1 MELEYIDG
9 SRECDMGQKLNGLEY
24 LKANQINHMYCD
36 ENKPYAFISY
46 SHDDEDSQIVMNV
59 FRKLSEKGFNLWI
72 DLANMP
78 HDENSWKQ
86 CAEDALMRK
95 ECKLAFFFRS
105 ETSLI
110 KETILEEL
118 QNISDEINEANH
130 MEVIVAVDIWHED
143 DMDAKKYL
151 SVLRNDRRMAMQ
163 RNDNKCNKKNKRD
176 SLSICK
182 DICQIVRTDC
192 KAIRLKEDMNSNIF
206 ELVNE
211 MADILSQKGIKPEP
225 KILSKEQEC
234 KNLESTS
241 PIMNISDERGKIS
254 LSDFLIQYNNKSFK
268 KTTFYK
274 FKLVGCNGYERY
286 GTDYFDSAYQLS
298 WSFVMCLIEEKGM
311 QFIKLVNKNHPKMK
325 NPIFISQEEY
335 ERLEDKKKYR
345 KIEGNCSSTYYMY
358 RNYSQYD
365 WIDSVL
371 KQRLRDLEIP
381 IEDFH
386 FEYIK
391 EKTTTEVDTTEL
403 SDIPKDDENKRE
415 RSKKVIDCYIYSLWG
430 NEYSATKLSTMMHDV
445 FDLIA
450 KKYPERILTM
460 ARDNGITAVAY
471 KSDVDNKNLPESK
484 LNYFSAKKEHKVGE
498 QMYYVSTRYNR
509 EQGIKQLEKMLQICE
524 GTSEK
529 FYIISSP
536 QKFKKNIKNG
546 KKGLDEIL

>member
-1 MELEYIDG
+1 
-9 SRECDMGQKLNGLEY
+9 MGQKLSGLEY
-24 LKANQINHMYCD
+24 LKENQIKHMYCD
-36 ENKPYAFISY
+36 EDKPYAFISY
-46 SHDDEDSQIVMNV
+46 SHDDDDSQVVMNV
-59 FRKLSEKGFNLWI
+59 FRKLYEKGFNLWI
-72 DLANMP
+72 DTANMP
-78 HDENSWKQ
+78 HDENSWQQ
-86 CAEDALMRK
+86 CAENALMRK

-118 QNISDEINEANH
+118 ENISDEIKEANH
-130 MEVIVAVDIWHED
+130 MKAIVAVDIWHD
-143 DMDAKKYL
+143 DHMDVKKYL
-151 SVLRNDRRMAMQ
+151 GVLRSKRRIAVQ
-163 RNDNKCNKKNKRD
+163 KKDNNSDKKNERD

-182 DICQIVRTDC
+182 DICRIVHTDC
-192 KAIRLKEDMNSNIF
+192 KAIRLKEDMNNNIL
-206 ELVNE
+206 ELVSE
-211 MADILSQKGIKPEP
+211 MADILTKNGVEP
-225 KILSKEQEC
+225 KQRTLSTVR
-234 KNLESTS
+234 ESSALKPKTKL
-241 PIMNISDERGKIS
+241 MHMSDERGEIS
-254 LSDFLIQYNNKSFK
+254 LSTFLKKYNNISFK
-268 KTTFYK
+268 KTTYYK
-274 FKLVGCNGYERY
+274 FKLVGNNGYERY
-286 GTDYFDSAYQLS
+286 STEYFDSAYQLS
-298 WSFVMCLIEEKGM
+298 WSFVMSLIKEKGI
-311 QFIKLVNKNHPKMK
+311 QFIKLVNENHTKMK

-381 IEDFH
+381 IEAFH

-403 SDIPKDDENKRE
+403 SDISKDDENKKE
-415 RSKKVIDCYIYSLWG
+415 RGKKVTDCYTYSLWG

-450 KKYPERILTM
+450 KKYPERISTM
-460 ARDNGITAVAY
+460 ARDNGITAVAN
-471 KSDVDNKNLPESK
+471 KSDVDNKNLPASK

-498 QMYYVSTRYNR
+498 EMYYVSTRYNR

-529 FYIISSP
+529 FHIISSP
-536 QKFKKNIKNG
+536 QKLKKDTKNG